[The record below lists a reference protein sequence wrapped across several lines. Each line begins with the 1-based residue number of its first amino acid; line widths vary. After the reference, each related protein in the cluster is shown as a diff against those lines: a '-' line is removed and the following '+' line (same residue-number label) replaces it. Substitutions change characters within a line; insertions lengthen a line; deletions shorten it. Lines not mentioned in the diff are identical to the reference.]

1 MVQLKPESEE
11 TNPLFPRAAD
21 FTGVANLNSACYWMV
36 LKVTSFTDVARTS
49 SFNLK
54 IKYV

>member
-36 LKVTSFTDVARTS
+36 LKVTSFTDVAR
-49 SFNLK
+49 FNLK